1 VQPIKAKT
9 SMTNQWAGFC
19 ITVTALALCGV
30 LRLTCEHSEGFV
42 EADARCPL
50 TLNTSAFNPLWR

>member
-1 VQPIKAKT
+1 
-9 SMTNQWAGFC
+9 
-19 ITVTALALCGV
+19 
-30 LRLTCEHSEGFV
+30 LRLTCGHSEGFV